1 MATHSSTLAWKI
13 PWMEEP
19 GRLQSMGSHRVRHN
33 WSDLAAVA
41 ATENYIESPWSS
53 RARACHLS
61 ENYMPLKNNS
71 MFYQA
76 LVEAKYFIMGC
87 LMIMHLE
94 LPVMSNRITKSHSP
108 MSTAVIHCK
117 MEIIFQGG
125 KVAGPNRMC
134 QQHEQVAQIRISPTR
149 VAPVPLLKLVPMAI
163 LQRDIPI
170 QPVEGGLT
178 NGCQL
183 GLQMDELGRLV

>member
-1 MATHSSTLAWKI
+1 
-13 PWMEEP
+13 
-19 GRLQSMGSHRVRHN
+19 
-33 WSDLAAVA
+33 
-41 ATENYIESPWSS
+41 
-53 RARACHLS
+53 
-61 ENYMPLKNNS
+61 MPLKNNS

-134 QQHEQVAQIRISPTR
+134 QQHEQVAQNRILPTR

>member
-1 MATHSSTLAWKI
+1 
-13 PWMEEP
+13 
-19 GRLQSMGSHRVRHN
+19 
-33 WSDLAAVA
+33 
-41 ATENYIESPWSS
+41 
-53 RARACHLS
+53 
-61 ENYMPLKNNS
+61 MPLKNNS

-134 QQHEQVAQIRISPTR
+134 QQHEQVAQNCISPTR

>member
-1 MATHSSTLAWKI
+1 MANL
-13 PWMEEP
+13 
-19 GRLQSMGSHRVRHN
+19 
-33 WSDLAAVA
+33 
-41 ATENYIESPWSS
+41 TENYIESPWIS

-71 MFYQA
+71 MFYWA

-108 MSTAVIHCK
+108 MNTAVIHCK

-125 KVAGPNRMC
+125 KVAGPNRIC
-134 QQHEQVAQIRISPTR
+134 QQHEQMAQIPISPST

-170 QPVEGGLT
+170 WPVEGGLT

>member
-1 MATHSSTLAWKI
+1 M
-13 PWMEEP
+13 
-19 GRLQSMGSHRVRHN
+19 N
-33 WSDLAAVA
+33 
-41 ATENYIESPWSS
+41 ENYI
-53 RARACHLS
+53 
-61 ENYMPLKNNS
+61 PLKNNS
-71 MFYQA
+71 MFYWA
-76 LVEAKYFIMGC
+76 LVEAKYFIVGC

-134 QQHEQVAQIRISPTR
+134 QQHEQEAQISILPTR
-149 VAPVPLLKLVPMAI
+149 IAPVPLVKLVPMAI

-170 QPVEGGLT
+170 WPVEGGLT

-183 GLQMDELGRLV
+183 GLQMNELSRVV